1 MIELTGLNDNQKDAV
16 LADDPYLRI
25 VAGAGSGKTR
35 VLTMRVAHL
44 IQDEQVPAGKVQAI
58 TFTNKAANDMKDRI
72 RRMLPQ
78 ETAAPWISTKTAAI
92 AARPPAR
99 AKRSS
104 PSARIAAGTGGIT
117 ASPLVRAVR

>member
-44 IQDEQVPAGKVQAI
+44 IQDEQVPAGKVLAI
-58 TFTNKAANDMKDRI
+58 TFTNKAANEMKDRI

-78 ETAAPWISTKTAAI
+78 
-92 AARPPAR
+92 
-99 AKRSS
+99 
-104 PSARIAAGTGGIT
+104 
-117 ASPLVRAVR
+117 